1 VNLAV
6 RPFLVGDIV
15 KKPYF
20 LWISSVIMGF
30 AQLVCGQI
38 IKGLIYLSIEIGFIY
53 YMITK
58 GINNLIGL
66 VTLGTQEQ
74 GMYYNEATQLYER
87 IDGDNSMKLLLAG
100 VVTLVV
106 IAMFCITW
114 YISFKSGKE
123 VLIAKE
129 QGQKINSFKEDFLS
143 LFDKNAHKLF
153 LLIPIGGLICFTVMP
168 LIYMILIAFT
178 NFDVNHQPPGKL
190 FDWVGLRNF
199 KILIASSDV
208 LTDTFWPILG
218 WTVVWAFFA
227 TFTNYFGGML
237 LAIMI
242 NIKSLK
248 FKKLWRTVFVITIS
262 IPAFVSLMV
271 IRAMLNP
278 HGIINIG
285 LINMGFITESLPF
298 LTNPTWAR
306 ASVIIT
312 NMWIGIPYTM
322 LITTGILSN
331 IPSEIYE
338 SARIDGASPVKIF
351 TKITFPYIFF
361 ITTPYLILN
370 FVNNFNNFNPIY
382 LMTEGGPP
390 TLDYFKGAGKTDL
403 LVTWLFKLTRDS
415 FDYCYA
421 SAIGIIVF
429 IITASLSLMVYSRTK
444 AYKDEEGMQI

>member
-1 VNLAV
+1 
-6 RPFLVGDIV
+6 
-15 KKPYF
+15 
-20 LWISSVIMGF
+20 MGF

>member
-1 VNLAV
+1 LFTPLLA
-6 RPFLVGDIV
+6 GDIV
-15 KKPYF
+15 KKS
-20 LWISSVIMGF
+20 LIISVSAGIMGA
-30 AQLVCGQI
+30 AQLFCGQI
-38 IKGLIYLSIEIGFIY
+38 VKGLGYLLLEIAFIY
-53 YMITK
+53 YMVTN
-58 GINNLIGL
+58 GVNNLIGL
-66 VTLGTQEQ
+66 TTLGTQEQ
-74 GMYYNEATQLYER
+74 GMVYNEATQLYER
-87 IDGDNSMKLLLAG
+87 IDGENSMKLLLAG
-100 VVTLVV
+100 VVAIVV
-106 IAMFCITW
+106 IVFFCIMW
-114 YISFKSGKE
+114 YISLKSGKDA
-123 VLIAKE
+123 LNAKE
-129 QGQKINSFKEDFLS
+129 EGKKVNSFVEDFKS
-143 LFDKNAHKLF
+143 LFDKNAHKL
-153 LLIPIGGLICFTVMP
+153 LLFIPITGLILFTVMP

-190 FDWVGLRNF
+190 FDWVGIRNF

-218 WTVVWAFFA
+218 WTTIWAFFA

-248 FKKLWRTVFVITIS
+248 YKKLWRTVFVISIS
-262 IPAFVSLMV
+262 IPSFISLMI
-271 IRAMLNP
+271 IRTMLNQ

-306 ASVIIT
+306 VSVIVT
-312 NMWIGIPYTM
+312 NMWIGIPFTM

-331 IPSEIYE
+331 IPTEIYE
-338 SARIDGASPVKIF
+338 SARIDGANPVKIF

-370 FVNNFNNFNPIY
+370 FVGNFNNFNPIY
-382 LMTEGGPP
+382 LMTEGGPL

-403 LVTWLFKLTRDS
+403 LVTWLFKLTQDS

-429 IITASLSLMVYSRTK
+429 IITASLSLIVYSRTK
-444 AYKDEEGMQI
+444 AYTDEEGMQL